1 MNAAVEE
8 PILTLPMTLLLKAF
22 VLVAGANMAA
32 DRAVRFPGSGAG
44 REVQGLAR
52 QSPKNRS

>member
-1 MNAAVEE
+1 MNAAFEE
-8 PILTLPMTLLLKAF
+8 PILALPMTLLLKAF

-32 DRAVRFPGSGAG
+32 DQAVRFPGSGGG
-44 REVQGLAR
+44 REVQGLSR